1 MDGRG
6 RGDFCP
12 VSTHP
17 ANPVITLE
25 LTAPRRVR
33 LWSTPCLPSAIR
45 FQFIFIV
52 SKSAESLT
60 AGATES
66 RRRWHLSVWA
76 RDVLCLF
83 GVPYERGFNA
93 RMACHDADCPVA
105 LKSDRFTE
113 CYVNTQR
120 FGIRV
125 SVRTCR
131 VVCYS
136 DPWRSQDLSLHGGV
150 LWPDFRKMIR
160 WS

>member
-6 RGDFCP
+6 RGHFCP

-17 ANPVITLE
+17 AHPVITLE
-25 LTAPRRVR
+25 LTTPRRVR

-93 RMACHDADCPVA
+93 RMACHDADCPRNRGATGRTEVGSLYRMLRQYATIWHSCQCSNVSCCVLLRPVA
-105 LKSDRFTE
+105 
-113 CYVNTQR
+113 
-120 FGIRV
+120 
-125 SVRTCR
+125 
-131 VVCYS
+131 
-136 DPWRSQDLSLHGGV
+136 
-150 LWPDFRKMIR
+150 
-160 WS
+160 